1 MALREPKTKSD
12 VLDRM
17 LSIDFDGD
25 LRRLGEGVRLQR
37 VAPNKVSMIFPETG
51 IHFLLVVQ
59 RPRNENAP
67 KKTAATQRGAVEAAQ
82 GESGNAPAPAA
93 RARKR
98 APQRQAAVHH

>member
-37 VAPNKVSMIFPETG
+37 VAPNKVSMVFPETG

-67 KKTAATQRGAVEAAQ
+67 KRAKTQREAIEEAH
-82 GESGNAPAPAA
+82 GEAPETPAPAA
-93 RARKR
+93 RRPR
-98 APQRQAAVHH
+98 RQPQRQATAHH